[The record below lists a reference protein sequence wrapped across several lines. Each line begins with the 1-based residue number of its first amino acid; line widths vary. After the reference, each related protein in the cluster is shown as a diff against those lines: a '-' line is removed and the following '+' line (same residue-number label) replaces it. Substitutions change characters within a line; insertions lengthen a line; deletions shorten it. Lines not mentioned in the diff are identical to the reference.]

1 MMIAEDKIM
10 FTYLRKAQYHETDK
24 MGFVHHSNYIKWME
38 EARVAFMDE
47 LGFSYHALE
56 DLGIVSPVTGISI
69 EYKKSTDFDD
79 LIEIRV
85 SVLRYTGVRLEISYE
100 MINKETGEI
109 CTSAVSS
116 HCFLKDGRVVSLKRV
131 LPELDKIIRDSMGE
145 NDF

>member
-1 MMIAEDKIM
+1 M

-56 DLGIVSPVTGISI
+56 NLGIVSPVTGINI